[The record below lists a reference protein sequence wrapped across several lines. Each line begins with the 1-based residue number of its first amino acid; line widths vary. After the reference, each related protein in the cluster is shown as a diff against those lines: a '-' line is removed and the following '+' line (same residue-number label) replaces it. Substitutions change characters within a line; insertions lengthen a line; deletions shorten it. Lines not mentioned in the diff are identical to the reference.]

1 MPIKRSNRFI
11 PLYVS
16 IGIILGILVGTFY
29 ANLYSRKSLSI
40 ISSSGNKLYDLLY
53 TIDDQYVDSI
63 KIDDLVESALP
74 EILKGLDPHSVY
86 LNPEQVEQSMAE
98 LEGSFSG
105 IGVQF
110 VQFRDSVL
118 ITNVIKGGPSENVG
132 LQAGDRIVS
141 ADGVS
146 LTGSEVTTDFIMKKL
161 KGPADSQVKI
171 EIIRPGVSKKINYSI
186 VRGSVPV
193 RTVTSSYMLND
204 STGYISI
211 NSFGETTY
219 PEFLAALAQLNQYN
233 FTSLV
238 IDLRGNLGGYMSAAV
253 SIANEF
259 LSKGDL
265 IVYTEGRK
273 SPREDYYSDGRG
285 SYQNMPLVVLID
297 ETSASSSEIFAGAIQ
312 DNDRGVIIGRRSF
325 GKGLVQVPIEFKD
338 GSVVRLTKAR
348 YYTPSG
354 RCLQKPYVAGQDD
367 EYENDL
373 LDRLNHGEFYSSDS
387 IRTQGEIFHTRNGR
401 IVYGGGGVM
410 PDFFVAMDTTDIT
423 PYYKDAYLSGL
434 MNKFSLEF
442 VDNNRNKLSSFEN
455 LASIKKYLESQ
466 NVVDKFATYADKN
479 GLRRRNLMIK
489 KSYKILSRV
498 LNQIIIYDVFDR
510 AIATEYLNEIDP
522 VILKSLQ
529 VIKENKTF
537 PQSDNDTE

>member
-354 RCLQKPYVAGQDD
+354 RCLQKPYVAGKDD

-387 IRTQGEIFHTRNGR
+387 IKTQGEIFHTRNGR

-442 VDNNRNKLSSFEN
+442 VDNNRKKLSSFEN